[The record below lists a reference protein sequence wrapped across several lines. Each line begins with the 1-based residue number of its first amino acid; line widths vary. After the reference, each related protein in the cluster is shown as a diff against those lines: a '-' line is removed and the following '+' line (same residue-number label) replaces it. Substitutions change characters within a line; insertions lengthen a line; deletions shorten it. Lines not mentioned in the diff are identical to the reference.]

1 MRGAALDLTAP
12 TIDIVVPTLN
22 AATSLGAT
30 LRCLQRARDSGLVG
44 QVAIVDGGSTDTTP
58 DLAHAFGA
66 RLVTSE
72 RGRGRQLAQGAA
84 ISTAPWLLFLH
95 ADTRLLPGWEREI
108 AAFMRRGDDRAA
120 VFRLRLDDCA
130 TVARLLERFV
140 AWRTRFL
147 GLPYGDQG
155 LLISRHLYDTVGGF
169 RDLPLM
175 EDVDLVRRL
184 GRRRI
189 VLLDS
194 VAETSAVRYRKRG
207 YLARA
212 ASNLVLLSLYFC
224 GVPPRMLARL
234 YG

>member
-22 AATSLGAT
+22 AAATLGAT
-30 LRCLQRARDSGLVG
+30 VRCLQRARDSGLVG
-44 QVAIVDGGSTDTTP
+44 QVTIVEGGSTDTTP
-58 DLAHAFGA
+58 DLARAFGA

-84 ISTAPWLLFLH
+84 ASTAPWLLFLH
-95 ADTRLLPGWEREI
+95 ADTRLLPGWEHEI
-108 AAFMRRGDDRAA
+108 AAFIGQGDDRAA

-224 GVPPRMLARL
+224 GVPPRVLARL